1 MRANRRAALRSF
13 CLMNKLVAAA
23 GLWALCASFAS
34 TAYAAAAPAAP
45 REINATYSAYMNGV
59 SIGTL
64 VERFESGRG
73 NYRIVSESRP
83 SGLAALIQRQP
94 LRFESRG
101 DLTPEGLRPLHFEA
115 RRTAAEP
122 PQVTAEFKWREKE
135 LAMNNKGK
143 AESKSLQRGTQDRL
157 SIMYQFMFM
166 PLKDAKH
173 VDFSMTNGRKLDR
186 YRYLVT
192 PDVEIETP
200 LGRMRTLH
208 LVKQRDPDDTVTEIW
223 LSGAH
228 RNLPVKMLIV
238 EKNGLR
244 FEQVIETLQIHD

>member
-1 MRANRRAALRSF
+1 MSVNRTAALRSF
-13 CLMNKLVAAA
+13 SVMNRLAIAA
-23 GLWALCASFAS
+23 GFCALLTS
-34 TAYAAAAPAAP
+34 TAYAAVAPAAP
-45 REINATYSAYMNGV
+45 KAINATYGASMNGMP
-59 SIGTL
+59 IGTL

-73 NYRIVSESRP
+73 TYRIVSESRP

-101 DLTPEGLRPLHFEA
+101 DLTPEGLRPSHFEG

-143 AESKSLQRGTQDRL
+143 AESKSLARGTQDRL

-166 PLKDAKH
+166 PLKDARH

-223 LSGAH
+223 LSVAH

-244 FEQVIETLQIHD
+244 FEQVIQTLEIHD

>member
-1 MRANRRAALRSF
+1 MNTFAVIRWLFAL
-13 CLMNKLVAAA
+13 
-23 GLWALCASFAS
+23 G
-34 TAYAAAAPAAP
+34 AYAVLAGAACAAP
-45 REINATYSAYMNGV
+45 RTIQATYNAYMNGM
-59 SIGTL
+59 SIG
-64 VERFESGRG
+64 VIAERFEAARG
-73 NYRIVSESRP
+73 TYRIVSESRP

-94 LRFESRG
+94 LLFESRG
-101 DLTPEGLRPLHFEA
+101 ELVAEGLRPLHFEG

-122 PQVTAEFKWREKE
+122 PQVTADFKWREKE
-135 LAMNNKGK
+135 LVLNNKGK
-143 AESKSLQRGTQDRL
+143 IELKSLAPRTQDRL

-166 PLKDAKH
+166 PLREARH

-200 LGRMRTLH
+200 LGTVRTLH

-223 LSGAH
+223 LSLAH
-228 RNLPVKMLIV
+228 RQFPVKMLIV

-244 FEQVIETLQIHD
+244 FEQVIQALQFHD

>member
-1 MRANRRAALRSF
+1 MMKKLALATLLF
-13 CLMNKLVAAA
+13 
-23 GLWALCASFAS
+23 ALCAHPAL
-34 TAYAAAAPAAP
+34 AGRAPNAP
-45 REINATYSAYMNGV
+45 GEIQATYNAYMNGV
-59 SIGTL
+59 PIG
-64 VERFESGRG
+64 VISERFEAERG
-73 NYRIVSESRP
+73 TYRIVSESRP

-94 LRFESRG
+94 LRFESSG
-101 DLTPEGLRPLHFEA
+101 ELTREGLRPLHFEG

-122 PQVTAEFKWREKE
+122 PQVTADFKWREKE
-135 LAMNNKGK
+135 LMLNNKGK
-143 AESKSLQRGTQDRL
+143 IELKSLASGTQDRL

-166 PLKDAKH
+166 PISEARH
-173 VDFSMTNGRKLDR
+173 IDFWMTNGRKLDR

-192 PDVEIETP
+192 PEVEIETP

-208 LVKQRDPDDTVTEIW
+208 LVKQREPDDTVTEVW

-244 FEQVIETLQIHD
+244 FEQIVQGLEIHD